1 MSTSLTT
8 VQQMI
13 SDECDKLKVMLLD
26 KNARYGNSA
35 ISPIRVFSQADNV
48 SQILIRMDDKLSR
61 IKNMTANN
69 GDNED
74 AMMDLA
80 GYIILYKVAKLN
92 RGDMR

>member
-48 SQILIRMDDKLSR
+48 SQILVRMDDKLSR

>member
-1 MSTSLTT
+1 MSMSLTT

-13 SDECDKLKVMLLD
+13 TNECDKLKAMLLE
-26 KNARYGNSA
+26 KNNRYGNSA

-48 SQILIRMDDKLSR
+48 SQILVRMDDKLSR

-80 GYIILYKVAKLN
+80 GYIILYKVAKQ
-92 RGDMR
+92 GAVK

>member
-1 MSTSLTT
+1 MSMSLTT

-13 SDECDKLKVMLLD
+13 VNECDKLKAMLLE
-26 KNARYGNSA
+26 KNNRYGNSA

-48 SQILIRMDDKLSR
+48 SQILVRMDDKLSR

-80 GYIILYKVAKLN
+80 GYIILYKVAKQ
-92 RGDMR
+92 GAVK

>member
-1 MSTSLTT
+1 MSVSLTS

-13 SDECDKLKVMLLD
+13 VNECDKLKAMLLE
-26 KNARYGNSA
+26 KNSRYGNSA
-35 ISPIRVFSQADNV
+35 ISPIRVFSQADNL
-48 SQILIRMDDKLSR
+48 SQILVRMDDKLSR

-80 GYIILYKVAKLN
+80 GYIILYKVAKQ
-92 RGDMR
+92 GAVK

>member
-1 MSTSLTT
+1 MSMSLTT

-13 SDECDKLKVMLLD
+13 ANECDKLKAMLLE
-26 KNARYGNSA
+26 KNNRYGNSA

-48 SQILIRMDDKLSR
+48 SQILVRMDDKLSR

-80 GYIILYKVAKLN
+80 GYIILYKVAKQ
-92 RGDMR
+92 GAVK